1 MLQTVQGAL
10 ARQKP
15 RRLAVALE
23 LAEQHAQNRIAA
35 KVIVVVEVLITQRQA
50 EDALRDQSPER
61 MDGHEPIA
69 AVGEAGR
76 KPIRQ
81 PDRLVRTSIAP
92 SSSTR

>member
-23 LAEQHAQNRIAA
+23 LAKQHAQNRIAA

-50 EDALRDQSPER
+50 ENALRDQSSER
-61 MDGHEPIA
+61 MDGHEA
-69 AVGEAGR
+69 DCGVGEAGR

-81 PDRLVRTSIAP
+81 PDRLIRLAQ
-92 SSSTR
+92 